1 MSTATIVHTS
11 SREAD
16 NLVAIARVAAGERH
30 RAARIAREA
39 REAAERARA
48 TVVADEWVE
57 DLRAAGAVRVGFK
70 HCSDMGKA
78 RFSMAVED
86 AAGALVRMW
95 GEDVEA
101 WGIDAAGEY
110 VGEGW

>member
-1 MSTATIVHTS
+1 MTTATLVHTS

-16 NLVAIARVAAGERH
+16 NLVRIARVAAGERN
-30 RAARIAREA
+30 RAARVAREA
-39 REAAERARA
+39 REAAQHARA
-48 TVVADEWVE
+48 LATATEWVE

-86 AAGALVRMW
+86 AAGALARMW

-101 WGIDAAGEY
+101 WGIDADGEY